1 LGILKAGGAYVVLDP
16 LYPKSRLE
24 YMIEDAGI
32 QFVVTAEGQEG
43 HFAHVEMVRLE
54 ELTVESVIAP
64 TRQINP
70 ENLAYIV
77 YTSGST

>member
-1 LGILKAGGAYVVLDP
+1 MVGVYLPRSAELMVSLLGILKAGGAYVVLDP

-43 HFAHVEMVRLE
+43 HFARRNGEVR
-54 ELTVESVIAP
+54 
-64 TRQINP
+64 RINGGKR
-70 ENLAYIV
+70 NRTYV
-77 YTSGST
+77 K

>member
-1 LGILKAGGAYVVLDP
+1 
-16 LYPKSRLE
+16 
-24 YMIEDAGI
+24 MIEDAGI

-64 TRQINP
+64 TSNKSR
-70 ENLAYIV
+70 ELSLYCL
-77 YTSGST
+77 YLWFYRKTEGCHG

>member
-1 LGILKAGGAYVVLDP
+1 MSFYP

-43 HFAHVEMVRLE
+43 QEGHFAR
-54 ELTVESVIAP
+54 
-64 TRQINP
+64 
-70 ENLAYIV
+70 
-77 YTSGST
+77 